1 MTNFFYDK
9 NMAVITSRFV
19 VAQNSPIIY
28 VSHNHEDGI
37 WEFYGVEDLKE
48 DDYRVVSLAEILE
61 LDSSVFE
68 LQYMELGKYALRNS
82 KADLWII
89 NKL

>member
-1 MTNFFYDK
+1 MNFLHDL

-19 VAQNSPIIY
+19 IAQNSPIIY

-37 WEFYGVEDLKE
+37 WEFYGTENLKE

-61 LDSSVFE
+61 LDPSVYE

-82 KADLWII
+82 KAESWII

>member
-1 MTNFFYDK
+1 MNFFHDL
-9 NMAVITSRFV
+9 NIAVITSRFV
-19 VAQNSPIIY
+19 ITHNSPIIY
-28 VSHNHEDGI
+28 VFHNHEDEI

-82 KADLWII
+82 KADSWTI